1 MRKLTKNEL
10 KRNGLYGTI
19 AQADFKDYDVIGHVK
34 QGILMRG
41 KVDKQDVVVKVIL
54 KKAQVDF
61 TSEQIERPIEQPKEK
76 DTKDEKDDT
85 KEE

>member
-10 KRNGLYGTI
+10 KRNGLYETI
-19 AQADFKDYDVIGHVK
+19 AQADFEDYDVLGHVK

-41 KVDKQDVVVKVIL
+41 KVDKEDVIVKVIL

-61 TSEQIERPIEQPKEK
+61 TSEQIERPIEQAKEEN
-76 DTKDEKDDT
+76 TKDEKEDT